1 MLPANLAKGRAA
13 AAARGLGEFLMVT
26 SGVNGGHASS
36 IVGGPGPNGPMPAM
50 RYSPYTLPTTT
61 MELSPGSGSG
71 SSTTP
76 TPTPVTIQQHNTLA
90 TLSTANGNLQANNFH
105 QALLQANLQQ
115 LQMIGLD
122 FGSSGNAPVGSAAN
136 MNQLFG
142 SAVSC
147 KPRSLAFPT
156 VTTQNS
162 FGYNM
167 ADLMNISGYPGM
179 DSSSYQVPVG
189 LWTFRSLW
197 LIVRSPIPCFLHHPS
212 FMYYCL
218 SKNIDINHELGYI
231 SW

>member
-90 TLSTANGNLQANNFH
+90 TLS
-105 QALLQANLQQ
+105 
-115 LQMIGLD
+115 M
-122 FGSSGNAPVGSAAN
+122 
-136 MNQLFG
+136 
-142 SAVSC
+142 
-147 KPRSLAFPT
+147 R
-156 VTTQNS
+156 
-162 FGYNM
+162 
-167 ADLMNISGYPGM
+167 
-179 DSSSYQVPVG
+179 
-189 LWTFRSLW
+189 
-197 LIVRSPIPCFLHHPS
+197 PS
-212 FMYYCL
+212 
-218 SKNIDINHELGYI
+218 
-231 SW
+231 